1 MAILIKKDVLHLKV
15 FIYASKCPKNSNSF
29 QYTRRGARR
38 GCLIIGCI
46 FRLLVGGPCGGA
58 GRGGL
63 TSRGLR
69 SIGLV
74 QNYRN
79 SLISLSIVLRLSSY
93 EALS

>member
-1 MAILIKKDVLHLKV
+1 MSYNWMY
-15 FIYASKCPKNSNSF
+15 FSF
-29 QYTRRGARR
+29 TGRWALARGRE
-38 GCLIIGCI
+38 G
-46 FRLLVGGPCGGA
+46 VGGGGF
-58 GRGGL
+58 

>member
-1 MAILIKKDVLHLKV
+1 MSYNWMY
-15 FIYASKCPKNSNSF
+15 FSF
-29 QYTRRGARR
+29 TGRWALARGRE
-38 GCLIIGCI
+38 G
-46 FRLLVGGPCGGA
+46 VMGGGG
-58 GRGGL
+58 GGL

-79 SLISLSIVLRLSSY
+79 SLISLCIVLRLSSY